1 MVYDV
6 KHFTLYIKIV
16 FRKPEG
22 KRQGNEFLGF
32 RISRPAE
39 TLLASS
45 MEVVFPSGDIP
56 ALVV

>member
-1 MVYDV
+1 MLNISHCKY
-6 KHFTLYIKIV
+6 KILV
-16 FRKPEG
+16 RKPEE
-22 KRQGNEFLGF
+22 KIQGNEFLGF

-45 MEVVFPSGDIP
+45 MEVVFPSGFIP

>member
-1 MVYDV
+1 MC
-6 KHFTLYIKIV
+6 KILV
-16 FRKPEG
+16 RKPEG
-22 KRQGNEFLGF
+22 KRQGNEFLSF

-45 MEVVFPSGDIP
+45 MEVIFPSGDIP